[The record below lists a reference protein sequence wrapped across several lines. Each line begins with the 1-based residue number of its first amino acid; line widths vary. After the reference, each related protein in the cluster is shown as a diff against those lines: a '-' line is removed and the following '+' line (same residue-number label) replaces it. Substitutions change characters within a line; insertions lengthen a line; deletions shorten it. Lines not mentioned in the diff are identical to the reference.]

1 MSAPIPHPAPP
12 LAAIVE
18 LTHRCPLQCPYCSN
32 PTELIKVAQERNSEF
47 WLNLITEAAELGVL
61 QIHFSGGEP
70 SVRQDLPELIAH
82 ATAKGMYTNLI
93 TSGVLLDEA
102 KLSTL
107 GKAGLA
113 HVQISIQGAT
123 AETAD
128 RIGNYRNGHEKKLAV
143 ARLVPALGMS
153 LTVNAVVHRQN
164 LQELPAMIDL
174 AEALGADRLE
184 IAHVQYH
191 GWALRNRAAL
201 MPTRDALHQ
210 ADIVVAERQQ
220 KLRGKM
226 TIDYVI
232 PDYYADTP
240 KTCMGGW
247 GQRLLIVTPDGS
259 VLPCHAAE
267 TIPGLDFERA
277 GERSL
282 REIWE
287 TGLAFN
293 AFRGTSWMRE
303 PCMSCAFKEEDFGG
317 CRCQALA
324 ISGDARAADP
334 ACHRSRDH
342 ERMQQLA
349 ETELAAGNRA
359 FAYRR
364 YASTPR

>member
-1 MSAPIPHPAPP
+1 VNAPLPAPAPP
-12 LAAIVE
+12 LAVIAE

-32 PTELIKVAQERNSEF
+32 PLELQRVAQERPTEF
-47 WLNLITEAAELGVL
+47 WLDLLTEAAELGVL

-70 SVRQDLPELIAH
+70 SLRPDLNQLIAH
-82 ATAKGMYTNLI
+82 ATAKGMYANLI
-93 TSGVLLDEA
+93 TSGVLLDEQ
-102 KLSTL
+102 KLSGL
-107 GKAGLA
+107 ARAGLA

-128 RIGNYRNGHEKKLAV
+128 RIGNYRNGHAKKLAV

-153 LTVNAVVHRQN
+153 LTINAVVHGQN
-164 LQELPAMIDL
+164 LEELPAMIDL

-201 MPTRDALHQ
+201 MPTREALRL
-210 ADIVVAERQQ
+210 ADIVVAERRQ

-247 GQRLLIVTPDGS
+247 GQKLLIVTPAGC
-259 VLPCHAAE
+259 VLPCHAAD

-277 GERSL
+277 GERTL
-282 REIWE
+282 RDIWE
-287 TGLAFN
+287 TGAAFS

-303 PCMSCAFKEEDFGG
+303 PCASCAFKEVDFGG

-324 ISGDARAADP
+324 ISGDVRAADP
-334 ACHRSRDH
+334 ACHRSCDH

-349 ETELAAGNRA
+349 ATEAAAGSQA
-359 FAYRR
+359 FIYRR
-364 YASTPR
+364 YSQSRG